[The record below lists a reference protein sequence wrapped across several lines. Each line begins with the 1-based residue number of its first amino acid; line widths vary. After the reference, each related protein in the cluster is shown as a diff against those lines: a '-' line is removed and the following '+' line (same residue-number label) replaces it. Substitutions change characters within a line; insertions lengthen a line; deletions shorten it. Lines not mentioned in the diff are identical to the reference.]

1 MRPAGLGHLLRR
13 LRPSAIRTRLTL
25 LAALTSLVLL
35 SAGGVG
41 VAIAVRASVLQDARE
56 RGADQEPWRRVFIE
70 EKQQVSYRGKPVP
83 DCESTSPM
91 PTGDRQTRFCAVRY
105 DLSLV
110 KASLPG
116 RPSMFDSLTSHGT
129 LSLNPFTDPL
139 HGTTPIRHANAY
151 LQFPGYVVMVYSM
164 EKSQARVNTAI
175 WSLTGGVLGL
185 SALIAASIWYTIGRA
200 LRPVEAIRVEFAE
213 LTAHHLDR
221 RITPPREGTEVARL
235 AATMNST
242 LDTLQTAIDRH
253 RQFVADAS
261 HELRTPLATLRFT
274 LELALSKPHLTPLG
288 RTVREAH
295 NDTVRLENLTDDLLL
310 LARLDIEEADRPVHK
325 TIDLAD
331 LVRDETARRRPP
343 PHLAVET
350 RISPDPYTVSGRQ
363 ALLSRVL
370 GNLLDNAERHAKSTI
385 TITLTRDTQRHEAV
399 IDVVNDGPPIPA
411 KDHQRIFDR
420 FTRLDHS
427 RTRDTGDRDGSGLGL
442 AIARRVVATH
452 HGTITVTPSPAGA
465 HFVLR
470 LPLHDS

>member
-1 MRPAGLGHLLRR
+1 MGRLLRR
-13 LRPSAIRTRLTL
+13 LRPATIRTRLTL
-25 LAALTSLVLL
+25 LAALASLVLL
-35 SAGGVG
+35 TAGGAG
-41 VAIAVRASVLQDARE
+41 VALAVRASALQEARE
-56 RGADQEPWRRVFIE
+56 RGADKEPWHRVFIE
-70 EKQQVSYRGKPVP
+70 EKKQVSYRGKPVP
-83 DCESTSPM
+83 ECESTSPT
-91 PTGDRQTRFCAVRY
+91 PTRNRQLRFCFVRY
-105 DLSLV
+105 DFDLV

-116 RPSMFDSLTSHGT
+116 RPSMFDSLTSHGS
-129 LSLNPFTDPL
+129 LSLNPLTDPL
-139 HGTTPIRHANAY
+139 HGTTPIRHADAY
-151 LQFPGYVVMVYSM
+151 FEFPGYVVMVYSM
-164 EKSQARVNTAI
+164 EKSQARVNTI
-175 WSLTGGVLGL
+175 VWSLAGAVLGL
-185 SALIAASIWYTIGRA
+185 SALIATSIWYAIGSA
-200 LRPVEAIRVEFAE
+200 LRPVEAIRAEFAE

-235 AATMNST
+235 ATTMNST
-242 LDTLQTAIDRH
+242 LDTLQNAIDRH

-274 LELALSKPHLTPLG
+274 LELALSKPHLTRLD

-310 LARLDIEEADRPVHK
+310 LARLDIEDAGQPVHK
-325 TIDLAD
+325 TINLAD

-343 PHLAVET
+343 PHLAVEI
-350 RISPDPYTVSGRQ
+350 RISPDPCTVRGRQ

-399 IDVVNDGPPIPA
+399 INVVNDGPPIPT

-442 AIARRVVATH
+442 AIARRVAATH
-452 HGTITVTPSPAGA
+452 HGTITITPSPDGA
-465 HFVLR
+465 DFVLR
-470 LPLHDS
+470 LPLQDH